1 MSKCGRVEAHEES
14 DENRGVHQEKRH
26 ERRPSIAQSVGDGT
40 SEKDTNECTA
50 LSSLEKRRL
59 PLSRDGVLHDSTGI
73 EANLNAV
80 SFFEPGQ
87 SDEVAAQK
95 PARSKSQ

>member
-1 MSKCGRVEAHEES
+1 VKAHEEG
-14 DENRGVHQEKRH
+14 DENRCVHQEKRH
-26 ERRPSIAQSVGDGT
+26 KRRPSVTQSIGDGT
-40 SEKDTNECTA
+40 SEEDTNECTA
-50 LSSLEKRRL
+50 LSSLEERRL
-59 PLSRDGVLHDSTGI
+59 PLSRDGVLHDSSGI